1 MFEYIIVAALAILVV
16 LVIIW
21 FGVRRP
27 KVTFQSSTPPNV
39 YDRSYFPGMPGSTA
53 EPLPLW
59 GRTERK
65 RTETFRQ
72 HSDN

>member
-1 MFEYIIVAALAILVV
+1 MLEYIVVAALAIVV
-16 LVIIW
+16 VSVIIL

-27 KVTFQSSTPPNV
+27 KVTGRSAAPPNV

-53 EPLPLW
+53 EPLPLG